1 MAAPRRRTPTRS
13 AALSGAPLPKG
24 ARIPRPAL
32 IISLARTIF
41 IGALVLFFAS
51 PPILSWAHARERQ
64 GNGLLTLLA
73 PIERPSAHAADAG
86 SENAPRDD
94 SDPIAPLLA
103 AAAIGIL
110 TPRVVADL
118 EMIGILGAT
127 LMLGEALLVCWGM
140 AKQRRALPRIPITYL
155 LVRATQPST
164 SGAVGRM
171 GTSSTPSGDQFFRAV
186 QQAIPPGTRS
196 ERFAGRAPWI
206 AFTLSGIPDKPIDLG
221 MSVADPD
228 AQRRVETAAALRAML
243 QGQIGGA
250 QIDSVADP
258 LQAALTP
265 GARLAWREY
274 GLILPSHYPLRFLDD

>member
-1 MAAPRRRTPTRS
+1 MAAQRRTPTRS

-41 IGALVLFFAS
+41 IGGLV
-51 PPILSWAHARERQ
+51 
-64 GNGLLTLLA
+64 TLLVPGQRPIA
-73 PIERPSAHAADAG
+73 PAADAG
-86 SENAPRDD
+86 SDNAPRDD

-127 LMLGEALLVCWGM
+127 LMLGEALLACWGM
-140 AKQRRALPRIPITYL
+140 AKQRRALPHIPLTYL

-171 GTSSTPSGDQFFRAV
+171 G
-186 QQAIPPGTRS
+186 
-196 ERFAGRAPWI
+196 
-206 AFTLSGIPDKPIDLG
+206 
-221 MSVADPD
+221 
-228 AQRRVETAAALRAML
+228 
-243 QGQIGGA
+243 
-250 QIDSVADP
+250 
-258 LQAALTP
+258 
-265 GARLAWREY
+265 
-274 GLILPSHYPLRFLDD
+274 